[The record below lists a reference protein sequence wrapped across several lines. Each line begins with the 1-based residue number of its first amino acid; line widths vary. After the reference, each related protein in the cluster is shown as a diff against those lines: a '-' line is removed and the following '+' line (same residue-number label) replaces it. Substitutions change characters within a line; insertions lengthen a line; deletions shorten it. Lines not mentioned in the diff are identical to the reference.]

1 MRKKS
6 VRKQVSSNQ
15 FSCGCSMIETVFAVE
30 VFEITYSDEEVKSV
44 VELSD
49 KEIKQVPS
57 ELLHDENPDEIHI
70 LDD

>member
-1 MRKKS
+1 
-6 VRKQVSSNQ
+6 
-15 FSCGCSMIETVFAVE
+15 MIETVFVVE
-30 VFEITYSDEEVKSV
+30 VFEITYSDQEVKSV

-70 LDD
+70 PDD

>member
-1 MRKKS
+1 MRKNH
-6 VRKQVSSNQ
+6 VRNQVSSNQ
-15 FSCGCSMIETVFAVE
+15 FSCGCSMIETVFVVE
-30 VFEITYSDEEVKSV
+30 VFEITYSDQEVKSV

-70 LDD
+70 PDD